1 MKKISS
7 RGFVLIETLIV
18 TSFVAGV
25 LIFIFTQFTTISKNY
40 EDLFRYNTVEDLY
53 ALEDI
58 KNYILSDPG
67 AINSINNSINPDKV
81 IDITNCSI
89 FTNVDYCNKLYELS
103 NIDKI
108 IISNNYFDIKS
119 ISVNDE
125 YFKTFINKIK
135 GSGNQKYRLIAS
147 FKNSTYATLRFGD
160 NE

>member
-1 MKKISS
+1 MKNWYNK
-7 RGFVLIETLIV
+7 GFVLIETLIV

-25 LIFIFTQFTTISKNY
+25 LIFSFIEFTSISKSY
-40 EDLFRYNTVEDLY
+40 EESFKYNTVENLY

-67 AINSINNSINPDKV
+67 ALNAINSSINPDKI

-89 FTNVDYCNKLYELS
+89 FTSVDYCNKLYELS
-103 NIDKI
+103 NINRI
-108 IISNNYFDIKS
+108 IISNNYFDIRN
-119 ISVNDE
+119 ISVDDE
-125 YFKTFINKIK
+125 YFKTFIDKIK

-147 FKNSTYATLRFGD
+147 FKNYTYATLRFGD